1 MRLSTA
7 GFHRNS
13 INAILEQQ
21 TRLSRTQQQV
31 TTGQR
36 YQTAAEDPIAATRA
50 ASLDRTLAENAQY
63 ERNSNIIETRLS
75 YEEQALADI
84 TTLLQQVRELSLQ
97 GANTTLGQ
105 GERNI
110 LANDVR
116 QKLAAIMDLANSDDA
131 NGEYLFA
138 GTSTGAKP
146 FAVGTTGVNYQGDLT
161 NRLVRI
167 SSTQSLADSHSG
179 ADVFMNIRERNGVFT
194 TNVAAGN
201 TGGATIDVG
210 RVADLS
216 AWVED
221 NYTLQF
227 TSPTEWQ
234 VVDDTVPTPVVVA
247 SGTGFTS
254 GQAINF
260 NGASVTITGTPAA
273 NDSFTIAPARNV
285 DLFAIVED
293 VAASLQLGT
302 GTPQDAAVFG
312 SRIGA
317 TLANLDKAL
326 DRIVTVRSEVGS
338 RLSAL
343 DQATASREDE
353 AIDLQALL
361 SDLRDVDYAKAISQ
375 LNQEYAGLQ
384 AAQAAYTRIAQLSL
398 FDFLR

>member
-146 FAVGTTGVNYQGDLT
+146 FAQGTTGVNYQGDLT

-201 TGGATIDVG
+201 TGSATIDVG

-234 VVDDTVPTPVVVA
+234 VLDDTVPTPVVVA

>member
-146 FAVGTTGVNYQGDLT
+146 FAQGTTGVNYQGDLT

-194 TNVAAGN
+194 TNVTAGN

-234 VVDDTVPTPVVVA
+234 VLDDTAPTPVVVA

-273 NDSFTIAPARNV
+273 NDSFTIVPAGNV